1 MRRGRTEIDEAT
13 VWAMF
18 QEAILTHDRDESE
31 FWDYVDHMIEE
42 GELDYD
48 AETGKFYRG

>member
-1 MRRGRTEIDEAT
+1 MIRNMTEINEEV

-31 FWDYVDHMIEE
+31 FWDYVEHMIEE
-42 GELDYD
+42 DELYYD
-48 AETGKFYRG
+48 EDTGKFYRR